1 MGIKT
6 LIVDD
11 EKPARLRLRTQL
23 QKMPEIEVVGE
34 AENGEA
40 AVRLIKSLRPD
51 LVLLDVQMPVLNGFQ
66 VLEKI
71 SRTPEIIF
79 VTAWDR
85 YAIRAFEVNAVDY
98 LLKPYSRDRL
108 VRAIEKAARAI
119 RESVDRRAQILA
131 VLEKYRESE
140 TRISRITVRKGNEFH
155 VLETEEVDL
164 FRAEEGLVFVYSGGS
179 RYYCDEPLQRLEEG
193 LDSGRFYRVHR
204 GAIVNLNSIEKVL
217 PLGNGKYE
225 IEIAAKERVAVSRD
239 RSGRLKSLTGMGG
252 RRRHRS
258 TGRET

>member
-1 MGIKT
+1 MGIRT

-11 EKPARLRLRTQL
+11 EKPARLRLRAQL

-34 AENGEA
+34 AENGEL
-40 AVRLIKSLRPD
+40 AVQLIRSLRPD
-51 LVLLDVQMPVLNGFQ
+51 LVLLDVQMPILNGFQ
-66 VLEKI
+66 VLERI
-71 SRTPEIIF
+71 PRTPEVIF
-79 VTAWDR
+79 VTVWDR

-140 TRISRITVRKGNEFH
+140 TRITRITVRKGDEFR
-155 VLETEEVDL
+155 VLEADEADL
-164 FRAEEGLVFVYSGGS
+164 FRAEGGLVFVYSGGT
-179 RYYCDEPLQRLEEG
+179 RYLCDEPLQELEEG
-193 LDSGRFYRVHR
+193 LDPGRFYRVHR
-204 GAIVNLNSIEKVL
+204 NAIVNLGRIEKIL
-217 PLGNGKYE
+217 PGGNGKYE
-225 IEIAAKERVAVSRD
+225 IEISNKVRVIVSRD
-239 RSGRLKSLTGMGG
+239 RSGRFKTLTGLCG

-258 TGRET
+258 QS